1 MKKYLVK
8 EFGFQKSKLLHC
20 TIDRVY
26 NSNLCRIREFMSKH
40 KLFEDIDIE
49 KYKVLISSTSF
60 TPDEDFNILLDA
72 LKNYENTP
80 NTPPILLIV
89 TGKGPLKGKFLETVD
104 KLEFTNKVCVKSAWL
119 SSEDYLKY

>member
-1 MKKYLVK
+1 
-8 EFGFQKSKLLHC
+8 
-20 TIDRVY
+20 
-26 NSNLCRIREFMSKH
+26 MSKH

-80 NTPPILLIV
+80 NATNTINCYW
-89 TGKGPLKGKFLETVD
+89 KGKR
-104 KLEFTNKVCVKSAWL
+104 
-119 SSEDYLKY
+119 

>member
-1 MKKYLVK
+1 MKS
-8 EFGFQKSKLLHC
+8 FGPICQSQYNCYEKHEKVSSQNLDFKSQKLLHC

-26 NSNLCRIREFMSKH
+26 NSNLCRIREFMSEH

-72 LKNYENTP
+72 LKIMKIHQTRHQY
-80 NTPPILLIV
+80 
-89 TGKGPLKGKFLETVD
+89 
-104 KLEFTNKVCVKSAWL
+104 
-119 SSEDYLKY
+119 Y

>member
-26 NSNLCRIREFMSKH
+26 NSNLCRIREFMSEH

-89 TGKGPLKGKFLETVD
+89 TGKGPLKGKF
-104 KLEFTNKVCVKSAWL
+104 WRR
-119 SSEDYLKY
+119 